1 MKTKLTG
8 PMAHYFAAA
17 NAHRVEEMIATF
29 TQDAVVQD
37 EGRELRG
44 SAAIREWME
53 ETIEKYDYQVEP
65 LESSRMGQK
74 TVVLA
79 SIRGKFPGSPITLQ
93 YAFTFDGPR
102 IARLEIG

>member
-1 MKTKLTG
+1 MATKLTG
-8 PMAHYFAAA
+8 PLAQYFTAA
-17 NAHRVEEMIATF
+17 NAHQVEEMIATF

-37 EGRELRG
+37 EGRELHG
-44 SAAIREWME
+44 AAAIGKWMQ

-74 TVVLA
+74 TLVLA

-93 YAFTFDGPR
+93 YAFTFEGPQ
-102 IARLEIG
+102 IARMEIG